1 MNFDISELSEIA
13 KHNYETGEYGDCIL
27 RVGTTVLSAM
37 RSQMDKPPERPAWMA
52 PDGAQALTGVRIVLD
67 RSLPAANMWRLVRL
81 GERDPMQ
88 SCRPFARDETIVRKG
103 VV

>member
-1 MNFDISELSEIA
+1 VADLTELGEIA
-13 KHNYETGEYGDCIL
+13 KRNYETGEYGDCIL

-37 RSQMDKPPERPAWMA
+37 RSKMDKPPKRPAWMA
-52 PDGAQALTGVRIVLD
+52 PNDAQDLTGVRIVLD

-88 SCRPFARDETIVRKG
+88 SCKPFARDETIVKEG
-103 VV
+103 AI